1 MRVIELFAG
10 AGGLGLGVSMAGFSP
25 ARIVEWDR
33 WCCDTIR
40 ENRRRRTP
48 IVANWPEPFEGD
60 VRDLD
65 FRDLRG
71 KSSWSPGDRPANL
84 FRLAASIAPTATPA
98 ICGPKRCAS
107 CAKRNPRPSSLK
119 M

>member
-1 MRVIELFAG
+1 MRVIEVFAG
-10 AGGLGLGVSMAGFSP
+10 AGGLGIGVSKAGFSP

-40 ENRRRRTP
+40 ENRRRRTAM
-48 IVANWPEPFEGD
+48 VANWPEPFEGD
-60 VRDLD
+60 VREVD
-65 FRDLRG
+65 FRDLAG
-71 KSSWSPGDRPANL
+71 KIELVTGGPPCQPFS
-84 FRLAASIAPTATPA
+84 LAASIAPTATPA

-107 CAKRNPRPSSLK
+107 CAKQNPRPSSSK